1 MKYPM
6 IKWAKDLFPICR
18 SITGNGQRKTM
29 KYFKKINFIAESVNS
44 ALSQSYD
51 NLEIIIIYDD
61 ISHDDLAYILRLK
74 DLDPRINI
82 VVNPKTIG
90 AGESRNVGISKSNG
104 KYIAFLDADDIWN
117 SKKIEYQVNYMKKNN
132 LSCSHTSYD
141 IINENNIKSGHRSA
155 KIFKNFEDLLK
166 SCDIGLS
173 TVMIE
178 RTVLSEYCKFPNI
191 KTKEDFVLW
200 LKILKNKHVFGA
212 IDLSLGCW
220 RNTKNSLSSSIFQ
233 KLIDGFKV
241 YYIYMDYNF
250 FKSLYLLM
258 CLGLNYLKK

>member
-1 MKYPM
+1 MQKNKIDFSFTSYEIINKNNTV
-6 IKWAKDLFPICR
+6 IK
-18 SITGNGQRKTM
+18 SITA
-29 KYFKKINFIAESVNS
+29 KKIIDYN
-44 ALSQSYD
+44 
-51 NLEIIIIYDD
+51 
-61 ISHDDLAYILRLK
+61 DL
-74 DLDPRINI
+74 
-82 VVNPKTIG
+82 IG
-90 AGESRNVGISKSNG
+90 
-104 KYIAFLDADDIWN
+104 
-117 SKKIEYQVNYMKKNN
+117 
-132 LSCSHTSYD
+132 
-141 IINENNIKSGHRSA
+141 
-155 KIFKNFEDLLK
+155 